1 MNGSPSVG
9 WHVAPM
15 VATMATA
22 GGLIFQIGTHS
33 EKLGSLGLK
42 VEALEKKEEY
52 NNKLLYDIH
61 GKMCVFEEKFKEIDQ
76 RFNNVESEL
85 KEIKKYVCLKNN

>member
-1 MNGSPSVG
+1 MSINFATL
-9 WHVAPM
+9 APM
-15 VATMATA
+15 VATLATA

-42 VEALEKKEEY
+42 VDALEKKEEY

-61 GKMCVFEEKFKEIDQ
+61 GKMCVFEEKFNEIDG

-85 KEIKKYVCLKNN
+85 KEIKKYVCSNYKR